1 VFLTPRR
8 EKEGAGTEKMAVGG
22 FAVDGPGSGF
32 KGKIT
37 VSVVITCI
45 VAASSG
51 LIFGYDIGISG
62 TFFFLILQWLFLE
75 GCAVRAYSEF
85 VAPVVVFVASDRF
98 VRPFQRG
105 MNGSYLTNF
114 FYLLFIYFAL

>member
-1 VFLTPRR
+1 
-8 EKEGAGTEKMAVGG
+8 MAVGG
-22 FAVDGPGSGF
+22 FAVDGPGSSF

-62 TFFFLILQWLFLE
+62 TIFSDGTFQIVAVFSFSFSLF
-75 GCAVRAYSEF
+75 
-85 VAPVVVFVASDRF
+85 
-98 VRPFQRG
+98 
-105 MNGSYLTNF
+105 NF
-114 FYLLFIYFAL
+114 

>member
-1 VFLTPRR
+1 
-8 EKEGAGTEKMAVGG
+8 MAVGG
-22 FAVDGPGSGF
+22 FAVGGPGSGF

-62 TFFFLILQWLFLE
+62 TFLRVSLIH
-75 GCAVRAYSEF
+75 
-85 VAPVVVFVASDRF
+85 VA
-98 VRPFQRG
+98 
-105 MNGSYLTNF
+105 
-114 FYLLFIYFAL
+114 FIS